1 MSRAN
6 EPKSDAQKIRNLVR
20 DAGGRIVGRTRL
32 QKTAYI
38 LELAGLGEG
47 FAFEYRHYGPFC
59 ADLATAARK
68 ARILGLIEE
77 EEKRASWGGVYS
89 IFLTDSAGRKGVS
102 AARVQLAKAAIE
114 ADPVELELAA
124 TAAFLSSETDNPWEE
139 TAERKPQKASDG
151 RLENARVL
159 YRKLA
164 AIQTP
169 KPLPKI
175 A

>member
-1 MSRAN
+1 MSRTN
-6 EPKSDAQKIRNLVR
+6 EPKSDVQKMRNLVR

-47 FAFEYRHYGPFC
+47 FAFEYRHYGPFS
-59 ADLATAARK
+59 ADLATATRK
-68 ARILGLIEE
+68 ARILGLVIEVE
-77 EEKRASWGGVYS
+77 QRAAWGGVYS
-89 IFLTDSAGRKGVS
+89 IFSTNSAARKGVA
-102 AARVQLAKAAIE
+102 AARVQLAKAAVE

-124 TAAFLSSETDNPWEE
+124 TAAFLAFEADDPWEE
-139 TAERKPQKASDG
+139 TADRKPQKAAAG
-151 RLENARVL
+151 RLENARSL

-169 KPLPKI
+169 RPLPKI